1 VSAGLGWGGFYTA
14 RDARFQRRV
23 LLWML
28 TFALAYVAAAA
39 ALRFRAALP
48 AALPWLAVGAALALA
63 FQVTRSYVQ
72 FLRGADELLRRI
84 EIEALALGFAAGSAF
99 AMLYPLLVRLGAP
112 AVDGYWTALVMMLGW
127 AAGGWLGLRRYSSRA
142 GQSFG
147 PHQGGSGQSLGSHQG
162 GPGQSFGPHG
172 DRPQ

>member
-1 VSAGLGWGGFYTA
+1 MSWGGFYTA

-28 TFALAYVAAAA
+28 AFALAYIAAGA
-39 ALRFRAALP
+39 ALRFRAVLP
-48 AALPWLAVGAALALA
+48 TAMPWLAVGAALALA

-84 EIEALALGFAAGSAF
+84 EIEALAFGFAAGAVF
-99 AMLYPLLVRLGAP
+99 ALLYPLLARLGAP
-112 AVDGYWTALVMMLGW
+112 AVDGYWTALVMMAGW

-142 GQSFG
+142 GQD
-147 PHQGGSGQSLGSHQG
+147 LGSPRG
-162 GPGQSFGPHG
+162 GPQ
-172 DRPQ
+172 